1 MFAGLA
7 LHTDNESLIICNGYK
22 DDAYIRTA
30 LLGRKLGK
38 KVILIAEKLS
48 EVRAIV
54 RIAKEMGVEPEIGM
68 RVRLVSQGRR
78 QVGRVG
84 RRARQVRPLHG
95 GDPRGGADPRG
106 GRA

>member
-1 MFAGLA
+1 MFAGLSV
-7 LHTDNESLIICNGYK
+7 HTDNESLIVCNGYK
-22 DDAYIRTA
+22 DDDFIRIA
-30 LLGRKLGK
+30 MIGRKLGK

-54 RIAKEMGVEPEIGM
+54 RIAKEMGVEPMIGL
-68 RVRLVSQGRR
+68 RVRLATQGRR

-95 GDPRGGADPRG
+95 GDPRAPR
-106 GRA
+106 RS